1 VLHERNARVLYALG
15 QSPARDLVGPGQET
29 METRY
34 HLEAG
39 HGYDGYQFIVC
50 VGILPYK
57 ASLIYFWKYSKLW
70 CMYNLCPHIMFANST
85 GDVCDVWWD
94 QQWKFQSVTA
104 GLRTAQPIALE
115 SLQIF
120 GRQVEL
126 EESKIPASEKHDDEM
141 DIDQD
146 NLKDM
151 IDVMN
156 TEQFV
161 PVPPPMP
168 VTKLIEIGT
177 CHHNVVLQS

>member
-1 VLHERNARVLYALG
+1 
-15 QSPARDLVGPGQET
+15 
-29 METRY
+29 
-34 HLEAG
+34 
-39 HGYDGYQFIVC
+39 
-50 VGILPYK
+50 
-57 ASLIYFWKYSKLW
+57 
-70 CMYNLCPHIMFANST
+70 MYNLCPHIMFANST

-168 VTKLIEIGT
+168 VNKLIEIGT